1 MKQIRRLCML
11 MLLSLVVAGCATTKG
26 SISGGKYQ
34 SPLNNFTV
42 ALPNWTN
49 LKIRDQNDDNS
60 GSVAFHDDLGNLSA
74 ITYLRL
80 PADSDA
86 TFKDHEKRY
95 AAYRDYFNNVA
106 VPAFSSRAAK
116 GMRTVREEL
125 LDDGKNKVY
134 FALIDL
140 PEGSTLAD
148 SKKNQRF
155 DAIKGLLIFDR
166 NGFIY
171 MVENE
176 MSSVFGRVDP
186 STLTTQQLEA
196 LQETLKR
203 LKDSMVFK

>member
-1 MKQIRRLCML
+1 MKQIHCLCML

-26 SISGGKYQ
+26 TVGGGKYQ

-60 GSVAFHDDLGNLSA
+60 GSVSFHDDLGNLSA
-74 ITYLRL
+74 ITYSRL
-80 PADSDA
+80 PADAA
-86 TFKDHEKRY
+86 TTFRDSEKRY

-106 VPAFSSRAAK
+106 VPVFSSRAAK

-140 PEGSTLAD
+140 PEGSALLD

-155 DAIKGLLIFDR
+155 DAMKGLLIFDR
-166 NGFIY
+166 NGFMY

-186 STLTTQQLEA
+186 STLTAQQLEA

>member
-1 MKQIRRLCML
+1 MKQSYRLCML

-26 SISGGKYQ
+26 TAGGGKYQ

-49 LKIRDQNDDNS
+49 LKIRDQNDGNS
-60 GSVAFHDDLGNLSA
+60 GSVSFHDDLGNLSA

-80 PADSDA
+80 PADA
-86 TFKDHEKRY
+86 VTTFKDDEKRY

-106 VPAFSSRAAK
+106 VPVFSGRAAK

-125 LDDGKNKVY
+125 LDDGKNKIY

-140 PEGSTLAD
+140 PEGSALAD
-148 SKKNQRF
+148 PKKNQRF
-155 DAIKGLLIFDR
+155 DAMKGLLIFDR

-186 STLTTQQLEA
+186 SSLTAKQLEL
-196 LQETLKR
+196 LQEALKR

>member
-1 MKQIRRLCML
+1 MKQSYRLCTL
-11 MLLSLVVAGCATTKG
+11 LLLSLFVAGCATTKG
-26 SISGGKYQ
+26 TVGGGKYQ

-42 ALPNWTN
+42 ALPSWTN

-60 GSVAFHDDLGNLSA
+60 GSVSFHDDLGNLSA
-74 ITYLRL
+74 ITYSRL
-80 PADSDA
+80 PADAAA

-140 PEGSTLAD
+140 PEGSALAD
-148 SKKNQRF
+148 PKKNRRF
-155 DAIKGLLIFDR
+155 DAIKGVLIFDR

-186 STLTTQQLEA
+186 STLTAQQLGA
-196 LQETLKR
+196 LQEALKR
-203 LKDSMVFK
+203 LKDGMTFK

>member
-1 MKQIRRLCML
+1 MKQTHRLCML
-11 MLLSLVVAGCATTKG
+11 MLLSLVIAGCATTKG
-26 SISGGKYQ
+26 TVGGGKYQ

-42 ALPNWTN
+42 PLPNWTN

-60 GSVAFHDDLGNLSA
+60 GSVSFHDDLGNLSA
-74 ITYLRL
+74 ITYSRL
-80 PADSDA
+80 PADA
-86 TFKDHEKRY
+86 ATTFKDSEKRY

-140 PEGSTLAD
+140 PEGSALVD
-148 SKKNQRF
+148 PKKNQRF
-155 DAIKGLLIFDR
+155 DAMKGLLIFDR

-171 MVENE
+171 MVEHE
-176 MSSVFGRVDP
+176 MSSIFGRVDP
-186 STLTTQQLEA
+186 SSLTAKQLEL

>member
-1 MKQIRRLCML
+1 MKQSYRLCML
-11 MLLSLVVAGCATTKG
+11 LLLSLVITGCATTKG
-26 SISGGKYQ
+26 TVGSGKYQ

-60 GSVAFHDDLGNLSA
+60 GSVSFHDDLGSLSA
-74 ITYLRL
+74 ITYSRL
-80 PADSDA
+80 PADA
-86 TFKDHEKRY
+86 ATTFKDDEKRY

-106 VPAFSSRAAK
+106 APAFSSRAAK

-140 PEGSTLAD
+140 PEGSVLAD
-148 SKKNQRF
+148 PKKNRRF
-155 DAIKGLLIFDR
+155 DAMKGLLIFDR

-171 MVENE
+171 MVEHE

-186 STLTTQQLEA
+186 STLTAQQLGA

-203 LKDSMVFK
+203 LKDSMTFK